1 MSSINAEDS
10 TLPGYTSIDVTEE
23 LERRRNTPE
32 ARETR
37 YNMYML
43 RCYWYICVGFIF
55 CIFLTLF
62 FIHYNDI
69 VHCERT
75 LCKLLDEENIY
86 EYIEDKSLVKE
97 LKGIKATICS
107 HFIL

>member
-1 MSSINAEDS
+1 MSSIHAEDS
-10 TLPGYTSIDVTEE
+10 LPGYTSIDLTQE
-23 LERRRNTPE
+23 LDRRRNTPE

-43 RCYWYICVGFIF
+43 RCYWYICVGFLF
-55 CIFLTLF
+55 SIFLTLF

-75 LCKLLDEENIY
+75 LCKVLNEENIY
-86 EYIEDKSLVKE
+86 EYIKDDSLVKD
-97 LKGIKATICS
+97 LKGIKATICDY
-107 HFIL
+107 FIL